1 MKGYM
6 GKILRVDLTNK
17 EMIKQEL
24 SEDLA
29 RQYIG
34 GSGLGARFLFD
45 ETDETTD
52 PFGEGNVLIFLT
64 GPLVGTSVPCSG
76 RHAIIA
82 KSALG
87 IWGEGDAGGSWG
99 VYLKRAGYDGI
110 IITGK
115 SKKPVYLWITE
126 EEICL
131 RDACHLWGKDTYEVD
146 EMIKKETHSKAVIS
160 SIGPAGEKLSKI
172 AMVFCNGRNARAA
185 GRGGLGAIMGSKNL
199 KAIAVYGTKK
209 PEIAYP
215 DKLKALVRGVAPK
228 IKEGKKGLNEHG
240 TARGVITN
248 YKTGDMPIKNW
259 SVGKWDEEK
268 VQKISGYA
276 MTETILTGRY
286 ACLGCVIGGGRVVK
300 VVDGPFVGVDGA
312 GPEYEACGS
321 LGSLCLIDDLKAIAM
336 GNELC
341 NRYGIDCISA
351 GSAIA
356 FAMEAYEKGLLN
368 QVDTDGIELEW
379 GNAKAMVEMIHK
391 IGRREGIGKLLGEGV
406 KIAAQKIGRN
416 SNDFAIE
423 VKGLEPP
430 MHDPRAFG
438 SFGVAYPTY
447 PRGACHRG
455 CNHYMEKTAFPEL
468 GYNEPL
474 DPHEDEGKG
483 IAVAIMQ
490 DYAGLFNSLKLCQ
503 IIMSGMSPSQVLES
517 LNYVTGW
524 DLDFKEFL
532 RIGERAQNLKR
543 MYNVRLGLTKKDD
556 TLPDRLKE
564 KFTEGGAANYTPDSS
579 KMLKE
584 YYRYREWSKE
594 GIPLPSKLRQLGLNK
609 EAEMV
614 EDLDPS
620 MLESFEE
627 KKLC

>member
-6 GKILRVDLTNK
+6 GRILRVDLTHK
-17 EMIKQEL
+17 EIIEQEL
-24 SEDLA
+24 SEALA

-87 IWGEGDAGGSWG
+87 IWGEGDVGGSWG
-99 VYLKRAGYDGI
+99 VNLKGAGYDGI

-115 SKKPVYLWITE
+115 SKKPVYLWIIE

-131 RDACHLWGKDTYEVD
+131 RDACHLWGKDTYETD
-146 EMIKKETHSKAVIS
+146 EILKKETSKKAVIS

-172 AMVFCNGRNARAA
+172 AMVFCNGRHARAA

-215 DKLKALVRGVAPK
+215 DKLKALTKEVIPK
-228 IKEGKKGLNEHG
+228 IKEKRKPIHDHG
-240 TARGVITN
+240 TAVGVITGH
-248 YKTGDMPIKNW
+248 KIGDMPIKNW
-259 SVGKWDEEK
+259 SMGKWDEEK
-268 VQKISGYA
+268 IEKISGQA

-286 ACLGCVIGGGRVVK
+286 ACSGCVVGGGRVVK
-300 VVDGPFVGVDGA
+300 VVDGPFAGVDGG
-312 GPEYEACGS
+312 GPEYEACAS

-341 NRYGIDCISA
+341 NRYGVDTISA

-356 FAMEAYEKGLLN
+356 FAMECYEKGLIN
-368 QVDTDGIELEW
+368 KGDTDGIELEW
-379 GNAKAMVEMIHK
+379 GNAKAMVEMVHK
-391 IGRREGIGKLLGEGV
+391 IGKREGIGELLGEGV

-455 CNHYMEKTAFPEL
+455 CNHYIERSTFPEL

-474 DPHEDEGKG
+474 DPREDEGKG

-503 IIMSGMSPSQVLES
+503 LTMAGMNPVQVVES

-524 DLDFKEFL
+524 DLDLREFL
-532 RIGERAQNLKR
+532 IIGERAQNLKR

-556 TLPDRLKE
+556 TLPNRLKK

-584 YYRYREWSKE
+584 YYRHRKWSTE
-594 GIPLPSKLRQLGLNK
+594 GIPLPSKLRQLSLDK
-609 EAEMV
+609 EAKIV
-614 EDLDPS
+614 EDLYPD

-627 KKLC
+627 